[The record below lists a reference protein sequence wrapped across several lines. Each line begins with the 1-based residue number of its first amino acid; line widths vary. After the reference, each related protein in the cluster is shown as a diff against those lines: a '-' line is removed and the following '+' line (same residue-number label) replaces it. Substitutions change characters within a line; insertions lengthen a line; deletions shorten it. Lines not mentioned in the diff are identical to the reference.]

1 MNKKQ
6 GSGGFWRVYG
16 PLFAF
21 CVVEYLAQVIVSF
34 IMLIPQLM
42 QMIGDLTISD
52 NMTDEELSQVQIQIT
67 VKMMEFLQQY
77 QVQIAGLAALCTLV
91 LTVLLFRSDRKK
103 EAARKLEQSA
113 RNGTMISN
121 QQAKTYMSGAASA
134 EDLSAGTMPERTDP
148 EEAARKETLQAGASS
163 GSFFWIAIL
172 GFAVCIG
179 ANCLNIMMT
188 LAFGDTSYQEA
199 SAVLYAAPFWVQIV
213 CLGIIIPVS
222 EEMMFRGLLFK
233 RLREGKTFVK
243 AALWSSVLFSLMHGT
258 TAQFFYTLALGML
271 LAYVYEKYDTVR
283 APIVLHITSNLLSVV
298 GTETGYFDRLAA
310 APGNMV
316 ILLVACAFFGSIMF
330 VRIQRIGKN

>member
-21 CVVEYLAQVIVSF
+21 CVIEYLAQVLTSF
-34 IMLIPQLM
+34 IMLIPHLM
-42 QMIGDLTISD
+42 QIIGELTISD
-52 NMTDEELSQVQIQIT
+52 SMTEEELSQIQIQLS

-77 QVQIAGLAALCTLV
+77 QVQIAGVAALCTLV
-91 LTVLLFRSDRKK
+91 LTVLLFHSDRKK
-103 EAARKLEQSA
+103 EAARQE
-113 RNGTMISN
+113 
-121 QQAKTYMSGAASA
+121 AS
-134 EDLSAGTMPERTDP
+134 
-148 EEAARKETLQAGASS
+148 QAGAAS

-172 GFAVCIG
+172 GFVVCLG

-199 SAVLYAAPFWVQIV
+199 SAVLYAAPFWVQIL

-271 LAYVYEKYDTVR
+271 LSYVYEKYDTVR
-283 APIVLHITSNLLSVV
+283 APIVLHITSNMLSVI

-330 VRIQRIGKN
+330 VRIQRIEKK